1 MERSAGDLGL
11 VALGGFLG
19 ATGRYGVS
27 LALGGVAG
35 TLTVNVGGA
44 FLLGVL
50 VSRVAERR
58 VRLLLGTG
66 VLSSF
71 TTYSTFA
78 HDAVTLGTVAGA
90 GYVAATYAVG
100 FAAAG
105 AGLALGRT
113 R

>member
-1 MERSAGDLGL
+1 MDRSASDVGL

-19 ATGRYGVS
+19 ATGRYGVD
-27 LALGGVAG
+27 LAVGGVAG
-35 TLTVNVGGA
+35 TFAVNVAGA
-44 FLLGVL
+44 FLLGL
-50 VSRVAERR
+50 FVASVTDRR
-58 VRLLLGTG
+58 VRLLFGTG
-66 VLSSF
+66 LLSSF

-78 HDAVTLGTVAGA
+78 HDAVTLGTAAGA

-105 AGLALGRT
+105 AGLALGGR